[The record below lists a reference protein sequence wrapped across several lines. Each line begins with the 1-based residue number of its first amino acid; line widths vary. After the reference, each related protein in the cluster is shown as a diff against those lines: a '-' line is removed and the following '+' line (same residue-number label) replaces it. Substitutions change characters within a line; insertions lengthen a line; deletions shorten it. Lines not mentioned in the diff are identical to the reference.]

1 MTDYKR
7 IATSAEVW
15 AVLKAR
21 HHKDLGVYASYSDP
35 DGTASDFTTG
45 RMETSYALKGA
56 DYPLMEARTTWRIDP
71 QLPHARLDEIHEYW
85 LCIPLK
91 DAS

>member
-1 MTDYKR
+1 MSGYKR

-15 AVLKAR
+15 AVIKAR
-21 HHKDLGVYASYSDP
+21 HHNDLGVYASYSDP
-35 DGTASDFTTG
+35 DGEQSGGTTG

-71 QLPHARLDEIHEYW
+71 KMPHARPDLLNEYW

-91 DAS
+91 ESE